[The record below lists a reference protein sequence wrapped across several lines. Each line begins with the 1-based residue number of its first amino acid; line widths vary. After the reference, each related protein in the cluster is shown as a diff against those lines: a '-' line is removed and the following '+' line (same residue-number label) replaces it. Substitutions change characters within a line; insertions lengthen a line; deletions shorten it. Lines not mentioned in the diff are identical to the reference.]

1 MGGGRRVVVVIE
13 RVARDLPNRAERLD
27 RGHGA
32 VVGARLRGQGI
43 GLGRHAG
50 VAGVTAR
57 AGGER
62 EQDEQAGRDR
72 ARQGCVPEWLLR

>member
-1 MGGGRRVVVVIE
+1 
-13 RVARDLPNRAERLD
+13 
-27 RGHGA
+27 
-32 VVGARLRGQGI
+32 VGARLCGQGI
-43 GLGRHAG
+43 GLRRNAG

-72 ARQGCVPEWLLR
+72 AAQGCVPEWLLR